1 LIAAQDHPKMYD
13 LYQQNM
19 LEFERAGGSANVM
32 FNYVGRRDQW
42 GSWGHL
48 QYQDESL
55 NSARKFKAILDY
67 PGSNK
72 RLELTTFD

>member
-1 LIAAQDHPKMYD
+1 MYD

-19 LEFERAGGSANVM
+19 FEFERAGGSANVM

-48 QYQDESL
+48 QYQDEPTS
-55 NSARKFKAILDY
+55 SAQKFQAMLDY
-67 PGSNK
+67 PGSQK